1 MGNKN
6 SNLAIVTPKNKN
18 SNLNITTSNV
28 SLERLVELY
37 LNWNYNSDI
46 INIICDYINLQPIKV
61 KYHRVSQDIIGYDGP
76 RKAPGAFHMCNDCH
90 QICNDEKKHDLEC
103 IVRRNCLNCQYQG
116 KSNTEYLEHKQNN
129 CPMSLMKCQYCGIK
143 NTGWIWIIII
153 VVAKNFFNVT
163 NVNCLILKIIKIY
176 INYFVKIKL
185 KIL

>member
-129 CPMSLMKCQYCGIK
+129 CPMSLMKCQYCNIEKLRMDMDYHYSCCKKLFQCNKCKLPYTKDNK
-143 NTGWIWIIII
+143 N
-153 VVAKNFFNVT
+153 
-163 NVNCLILKIIKIY
+163 LH
-176 INYFVKIKL
+176 KL
-185 KIL
+185 LC